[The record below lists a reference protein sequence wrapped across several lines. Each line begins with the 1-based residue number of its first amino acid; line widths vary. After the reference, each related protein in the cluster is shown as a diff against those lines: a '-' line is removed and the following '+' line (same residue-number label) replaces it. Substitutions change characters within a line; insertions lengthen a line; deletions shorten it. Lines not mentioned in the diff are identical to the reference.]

1 MLKANI
7 RLPER
12 KSSYL
17 TAPHYNV
24 YTLNAKDVLV
34 ITGKLACVLLLCSYI
49 FYDSWYPAAFLF
61 LPVFCFF
68 GKKEVRKLITQR
80 KEKLKR
86 EFLTEISL
94 LNDFLRSGYSFEN
107 ALRASEK
114 ELLEL
119 FGKESDMLKE
129 IRLMCAGFA
138 LNRTAEESFL
148 DLSGRADIPEISEF
162 ASVFSLVNRSGGQI
176 REVIRASSENLTA
189 AFSVEDEIRT
199 MIASKRMEQMI
210 MDIMPL
216 GILLYVRTASPDLL
230 KIMYTTLTGNLIMTV
245 CLAVYAG
252 AYFWSEKI
260 MDIHM

>member
-1 MLKANI
+1 M
-7 RLPER
+7 
-12 KSSYL
+12 
-17 TAPHYNV
+17 
-24 YTLNAKDVLV
+24 
-34 ITGKLACVLLLCSYI
+34 LLLCSYV
-49 FYDSWYPAAFLF
+49 FYDSLIPAAVL
-61 LPVFCFF
+61 LVPALVFY
-68 GKKEVRKLITQR
+68 GKKEVEKLIAGR

-86 EFLTEISL
+86 EFLTETSL

-119 FGKESDMLKE
+119 FGKESDMLNE
-129 IRLMCAGFA
+129 IRLMRYGFS
-138 LNRTAEESFL
+138 LSRTAEESFL
-148 DLSGRADIPEISEF
+148 DLAERADIPEIFEF

-176 REVIRASSENLTA
+176 REVIRASADNLTA

-199 MIASKRMEQMI
+199 MIASKRMEQRI
-210 MDIMPL
+210 MDLMPL
-216 GILLYVRTASPDLL
+216 GILLYVRTASPELL
-230 KIMYTTLTGNLIMTV
+230 RVMYDTLTGNLIMTV

>member
-1 MLKANI
+1 M
-7 RLPER
+7 
-12 KSSYL
+12 
-17 TAPHYNV
+17 
-24 YTLNAKDVLV
+24 
-34 ITGKLACVLLLCSYI
+34 TGKLLGILLLCSYI
-49 FYDSWYPAAFLF
+49 FYDSLIPAMLLF
-61 LPVFCFF
+61 VPAFCFL
-68 GKKEVRKLITQR
+68 GKKEVRKLIRQR

-86 EFLTEISL
+86 EFLTETSL

-119 FGKESDMLKE
+119 FGKDSDMLRE
-129 IRLMCAGFA
+129 VRLMCSGFA

-148 DLSGRADIPEISEF
+148 DLAGRADVPEISEF
-162 ASVFSLVNRSGGQI
+162 ASVFTLVNRSGGQL
-176 REVIRASSENLTA
+176 REVIRASADNLTA

-199 MIASKRMEQMI
+199 MIASKKMEQAI

-216 GILLYVRTASPDLL
+216 GILLYVRMASPDLL
-230 KIMYTTLTGNLIMTV
+230 NVMYTTITGNLIMTV
-245 CLAVYAG
+245 CLAVYAA